1 MQYDLCLIVNLH
13 PKQHYKHLHPIYFK
27 HARISQLPD
36 FIAIQQLHS
45 SRTLVE
51 VIAERNATVP
61 RLDFPERVHSLMSTG
76 SGDWNIRLSVVMW
89 IAWGISQKCCC
100 KSG

>member
-13 PKQHYKHLHPIYFK
+13 PKQHYKHLQPIYFK

-51 VIAERNATVP
+51 VIAERNAAVP
-61 RLDFPERVHSLMSTG
+61 ALDFTRA
-76 SGDWNIRLSVVMW
+76 R
-89 IAWGISQKCCC
+89 Q
-100 KSG
+100 